1 MEIMTPRELKA
12 RLAQPGAKPIVVDVR
27 QPWEL
32 NICALPD
39 AIPIPMSTI
48 PVRMNE
54 LDPNQEIVVMCHHG
68 VRSMQVA
75 LFLERQ
81 GFQKLYNLHGGID
94 AWAREVDPG
103 MAKY

>member
-1 MEIMTPRELKA
+1 MEIITPRELKA
-12 RLAQPGAKPIVVDVR
+12 RLEQPGAKPVVVDVR
-27 QPWEL
+27 QPWEM
-32 NICALPD
+32 NVCALPG

-48 PVRMNE
+48 PARMNE
-54 LDPNQEIVVMCHHG
+54 LDPSQEIVLMCHHG

-75 LFLERQ
+75 LFLQRQ
-81 GFQKLYNLHGGID
+81 GFRKLYNLHGGID